1 MKQSVNQSD
10 KQSDNQKKN
19 DFSKGSVVGN
29 IMKLAVPMTLAQLI
43 NVLYNIVDR
52 IYIGM
57 IPENATLSLTGLGL
71 CLPIISIVIAF
82 ANLFGMG
89 GAPLCSI
96 ERGRGN
102 EKEAE
107 AIMGNSFVMMVA
119 VGILLT
125 VLGLMFKRPMLYLFG
140 ASDAT
145 ISYADA
151 YVTVYLMG
159 NIFVMTGLGM
169 NSFIN
174 SQGFGTV
181 GMMTVLLGAVTNI
194 VLDLFFVVVLH
205 LDVFGV
211 ALATV
216 LSQVVSAV
224 LVSISLLRPGS
235 IYSVVPRE
243 VRFYREK
250 LAAIL
255 RIGVPAG
262 IQSNMY
268 TISNM
273 VLQSRMNLFGT
284 VTVAA
289 WTAFEKIDGF
299 YFMISSAFGVSIT
312 TFVSQNFGAQKYQRL
327 RKGVRACLALTFGV
341 TLFISLLYCLGSPIL
356 LRLFSSDSEVISLGT
371 HMMWYISPF
380 YFMFVCIEIFSGT
393 ARGAGDSLK
402 PMLMTCG
409 GVCVLRVAWV
419 VVVLSNYPALETIL
433 VSYPISWGIT
443 SLLYLI
449 YYFRGNWLRRG
460 IAKAGFPAEEDRDS
474 TAAK

>member
-1 MKQSVNQSD
+1 MKQSDNQTD

-19 DFSKGSVVGN
+19 DFSRGSVVGN

-145 ISYADA
+145 IPYADA
-151 YVTVYLMG
+151 YVTIYLMG

-194 VLDLFFVVVLH
+194 VLDPVFIFVFH
-205 LDVFGV
+205 MGGKGRCPGHHSFTD
-211 ALATV
+211 
-216 LSQVVSAV
+216 AV
-224 LVSISLLRPGS
+224 GPMDSGLPHRQAHHT
-235 IYSVVPRE
+235 E
-243 VRFYREK
+243 
-250 LAAIL
+250 AA
-255 RIGVPAG
+255 
-262 IQSNMY
+262 
-268 TISNM
+268 
-273 VLQSRMNLFGT
+273 
-284 VTVAA
+284 
-289 WTAFEKIDGF
+289 
-299 YFMISSAFGVSIT
+299 AFGHEAGRRPAASHRGPG
-312 TFVSQNFGAQKYQRL
+312 N
-327 RKGVRACLALTFGV
+327 VR
-341 TLFISLLYCLGSPIL
+341 
-356 LRLFSSDSEVISLGT
+356 
-371 HMMWYISPF
+371 
-380 YFMFVCIEIFSGT
+380 
-393 ARGAGDSLK
+393 
-402 PMLMTCG
+402 
-409 GVCVLRVAWV
+409 
-419 VVVLSNYPALETIL
+419 
-433 VSYPISWGIT
+433 
-443 SLLYLI
+443 I
-449 YYFRGNWLRRG
+449 YHVHHKQSCTDYV
-460 IAKAGFPAEEDRDS
+460 
-474 TAAK
+474 